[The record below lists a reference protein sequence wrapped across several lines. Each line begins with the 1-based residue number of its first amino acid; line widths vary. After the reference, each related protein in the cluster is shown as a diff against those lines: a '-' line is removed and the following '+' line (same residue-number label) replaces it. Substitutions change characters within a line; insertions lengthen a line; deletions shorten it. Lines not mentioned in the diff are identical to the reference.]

1 MKKNKMTREKP
12 FSSLPTA
19 KRSSYFFVLLT
30 SLFTAELI
38 KEAKADDYFS
48 PYSLD
53 RRGQQSI
60 AEVDTLEVFSKQ
72 SGQMPGKYTVEVY
85 LNNDFIELTEINFV
99 RDGEDNLSP
108 ELTKKQLIDWG
119 VNPNLSSELSRMTDD
134 ANVDKVAD
142 YIPDSIVKFD
152 FSQQK
157 LLISV
162 PQIAI
167 KSTARGY
174 VPPEQ
179 WQQGMPAFTLN
190 YGLTGSKT
198 WQDGSEGQNAN
209 FLSLQSGANLG
220 AWRLRNYSVYSQ
232 SESERHW
239 ESISTYLER
248 DIAALKS
255 QFTVGQVASSGDIF
269 DSFQFTGARLASDES
284 MLPYSLRGFAPVVK
298 GIAQSNAKVT
308 VRQNGYIIYQT
319 YVSAGPF
326 EISDLYPTSGSGNLE
341 VSVEGMNGSEQSF
354 IVPFSS
360 VPIMQRE
367 GQLKYSLSGGKY
379 RENSARAKE
388 PQFVQST
395 LSYGLPWNTTL
406 YGGELYS
413 PDYSALALGIGL
425 NLGRVGAVSF
435 DVTDAK
441 ADLANETSHG
451 QSYRF
456 QYAKSLL
463 NTGTSITLAGYRYST
478 KGYYDFSEANDNP
491 LAQTRMNKRSRL
503 QANIS
508 QTLASYGSVYLNSY
522 QQDFWGRAGTEKTI
536 SAGFNSN
543 WNSVSYG
550 VNYAYSDMPGNSK
563 VNHLMA
569 FNMSIPFDAWLPNSR
584 INSSMWTDNRG
595 VSNMQVGLSG
605 NALDNALNYGIQQS
619 YGNKNQQSNGNLAL
633 SYRGSSGTMNGGY
646 SYNSH
651 SQRLNY
657 GVQGGVVLHP
667 QGITLSQP
675 LGETV
680 AIVRAPGAENVAV
693 KNRTGITT
701 NALGYAVVPY
711 LTPYQRNSI
720 QLDVET
726 LGNNVD
732 LASMSSTVVPTRGA
746 VVWADFD
753 THIGWRALIKLAT
766 QEQSIPFGT
775 VVSLVKADSAKAG
788 SVIGI
793 VGDNGE
799 VYLSGLPEKGRLQV
813 KWGERSSQQCWADFS
828 LPENKNVPMIQTTA
842 TCIPQ

>member
-1 MKKNKMTREKP
+1 
-12 FSSLPTA
+12 
-19 KRSSYFFVLLT
+19 
-30 SLFTAELI
+30 
-38 KEAKADDYFS
+38 
-48 PYSLD
+48 
-53 RRGQQSI
+53 
-60 AEVDTLEVFSKQ
+60 
-72 SGQMPGKYTVEVY
+72 
-85 LNNDFIELTEINFV
+85 
-99 RDGEDNLSP
+99 
-108 ELTKKQLIDWG
+108 
-119 VNPNLSSELSRMTDD
+119 
-134 ANVDKVAD
+134 
-142 YIPDSIVKFD
+142 
-152 FSQQK
+152 
-157 LLISV
+157 
-162 PQIAI
+162 
-167 KSTARGY
+167 
-174 VPPEQ
+174 
-179 WQQGMPAFTLN
+179 
-190 YGLTGSKT
+190 
-198 WQDGSEGQNAN
+198 
-209 FLSLQSGANLG
+209 
-220 AWRLRNYSVYSQ
+220 
-232 SESERHW
+232 
-239 ESISTYLER
+239 
-248 DIAALKS
+248 
-255 QFTVGQVASSGDIF
+255 
-269 DSFQFTGARLASDES
+269 
-284 MLPYSLRGFAPVVK
+284 MLPMPRLIYLVK
-298 GIAQSNAKVT
+298 
-308 VRQNGYIIYQT
+308 
-319 YVSAGPF
+319 
-326 EISDLYPTSGSGNLE
+326 
-341 VSVEGMNGSEQSF
+341 
-354 IVPFSS
+354 
-360 VPIMQRE
+360 
-367 GQLKYSLSGGKY
+367 
-379 RENSARAKE
+379 
-388 PQFVQST
+388 
-395 LSYGLPWNTTL
+395 
-406 YGGELYS
+406 
-413 PDYSALALGIGL
+413 
-425 NLGRVGAVSF
+425 
-435 DVTDAK
+435 
-441 ADLANETSHG
+441 ETSHG

-463 NTGTSITLAGYRYST
+463 NTGTSVTLAGYRYST

-536 SAGFNSN
+536 SAGFNAN

-584 INSSMWTDNRG
+584 INSSMSTDNRG
-595 VSNMQVGLSG
+595 VNNMQVGLSG

-680 AIVRAPGAENVAV
+680 AIVRAPGAENVVV

-775 VVSLVKADSAKAG
+775 VVSLVKADSGKAE

-813 KWGERSSQQCWADFS
+813 KWGERSNQQCWADFS
-828 LPENKNVPMIQTTA
+828 LPKNKSVPMIQTTA